1 MFATQQYYQILDL
14 LCNSFLSNVMLH
26 RSKSD
31 NWLVGPRKQELT
43 ESKLPSQKEVPAVFT
58 HLHKVENKTMKKRA
72 ALLAFKK

>member
-1 MFATQQYYQILDL
+1 
-14 LCNSFLSNVMLH
+14 MLH

-58 HLHKVENKTMKKRA
+58 DLHKVENKTMKKRA